1 MKVEMMSR
9 SISYQEELIES
20 LKDPLEATPYIEA
33 CLEEENSEV
42 LKLALNDV
50 VEARHRMKELS
61 EDVTAL
67 LAKLDEL
74 LSDKKASE
82 IYCFSALLNA
92 LGFQLTVTVK
102 ERNSSN
108 PKS

>member
-1 MKVEMMSR
+1 MMSR

-20 LKDPLEATPYIEA
+20 LKDPLEVAPDIEA

-50 VEARHRMKELS
+50 VEARHRMNQLS

-67 LAKLDEL
+67 LEKLGEL
-74 LSDKKASE
+74 LSEKKGSE
-82 IYCFSALLNA
+82 IYCLSALLDA

-102 ERNSSN
+102 QETS
-108 PKS
+108 

>member
-1 MKVEMMSR
+1 MPKN
-9 SISYQEELIES
+9 ISYREELIAS
-20 LKDPLEATPYIEA
+20 LKDPLEAAPYIEA
-33 CLEEENSEV
+33 CLEEENSDV

-50 VEARHRMKELS
+50 VEARHRMNEFS

-67 LAKLDEL
+67 LAKLSEL
-74 LSDKKASE
+74 LSEKKGSE
-82 IYCFSALLNA
+82 IYCLSALLNA

>member
-20 LKDPLEATPYIEA
+20 LKDPLEAAPYIEA
-33 CLEEENSEV
+33 CLEEKNSEV
-42 LKLALNDV
+42 LQLALNDV
-50 VEARHRMKELS
+50 VEARHRMNELS

-67 LAKLDEL
+67 LAKLGEL
-74 LSDKKASE
+74 LSEKKESE
-82 IYCFSALLNA
+82 IYCLSALLDA

-102 ERNSSN
+102 QRNS
-108 PKS
+108 

>member
-1 MKVEMMSR
+1 MSR

-20 LKDPLEATPYIEA
+20 LKDPLEVAPDIEA

-50 VEARHRMKELS
+50 VEARHRMNQLS

-67 LAKLDEL
+67 LEKLGEL
-74 LSDKKASE
+74 LSEKKGSE
-82 IYCFSALLNA
+82 IYCLSALLDA

-102 ERNSSN
+102 QETS
-108 PKS
+108 

>member
-1 MKVEMMSR
+1 MMMSR

-20 LKDPLEATPYIEA
+20 LKDPLEVAPDIEA

-50 VEARHRMKELS
+50 VEARHRMNQLS

-67 LAKLDEL
+67 LEKLGEL
-74 LSDKKASE
+74 LSEKKGSE
-82 IYCFSALLNA
+82 IYCLSALLDA

-102 ERNSSN
+102 QETS
-108 PKS
+108 

>member
-20 LKDPLEATPYIEA
+20 LKDPLEAAPYLEA

-42 LKLALNDV
+42 LQLALNDV
-50 VEARHRMKELS
+50 VEARQRMNELS

-67 LAKLDEL
+67 LAKLGEL
-74 LSDKKASE
+74 LSEKKESE
-82 IYCFSALLNA
+82 IYCLSALLDA

-102 ERNSSN
+102 QRNS
-108 PKS
+108 

>member
-1 MKVEMMSR
+1 MKVEIISR

-20 LKDPLEATPYIEA
+20 LKDPLEAASYIEA

-50 VEARHRMKELS
+50 VDSRHRMNELS
-61 EDVTAL
+61 EDATAL

-74 LSDKKASE
+74 LSDKKGAE
-82 IYCFSALLNA
+82 IYCLNALLDA

-102 ERNSSN
+102 QRNS
-108 PKS
+108 

>member
-20 LKDPLEATPYIEA
+20 LKDPLEAAPYIEA

-42 LKLALNDV
+42 LQLALNDV
-50 VEARHRMKELS
+50 VESRHRMNELS

-67 LAKLDEL
+67 LAKLNEL
-74 LSDKKASE
+74 LSKKKGSE
-82 IYCFSALLNA
+82 IYCLSALLDA

-102 ERNSSN
+102 QRNS
-108 PKS
+108 

>member
-20 LKDPLEATPYIEA
+20 LKDPLEAAPYIEA

-50 VEARHRMKELS
+50 VEARHRMNELS

-67 LAKLDEL
+67 LVKLDEL
-74 LSDKKASE
+74 LSEKKTSE
-82 IYCFSALLNA
+82 IYCLSALLDA

-102 ERNSSN
+102 ERNS
-108 PKS
+108 

>member
-20 LKDPLEATPYIEA
+20 LKDPLEAAFYIEA

-50 VEARHRMKELS
+50 VEARHRMNELS

-67 LAKLDEL
+67 LAKLGEL
-74 LSDKKASE
+74 LSEKKESE
-82 IYCFSALLNA
+82 IYCLSALLDA

-102 ERNSSN
+102 QRNS
-108 PKS
+108 